1 MVRGQF
7 RRVCFMGKGG
17 NIKTHFLMLLVA
29 IIWGFSW
36 AIGRILSL
44 EIPPMTGAL
53 LRYLL
58 TMIIF
63 YIWFLALKIKGSDV
77 RFIPDSK
84 NTLKSL
90 IIIGFTGVLCYQ
102 FFFMHGMYYT
112 AAGDASLIITF
123 NPIFTV
129 ILAAPL
135 LGQPISKKMFTG
147 LICGFVGVGIVTGW
161 SPNTQIDFEDR
172 ILGDLLILCA
182 SFSWATTTN
191 MTKRLMEGRDGINN
205 YTSLEIVVWYSLI
218 GTIMM
223 VPFVI
228 YEVSRNGLILP
239 TNEGW
244 LAILYLGAFSTV
256 LAYYWFTIGI
266 EKLGATAASSYIFLV
281 PLFGILG
288 GWWLLD
294 ENLGYSIIIGFIMIL
309 MGVRIVQV
317 ESARL
322 NTS

>member
-1 MVRGQF
+1 
-7 RRVCFMGKGG
+7 
-17 NIKTHFLMLLVA
+17 
-29 IIWGFSW
+29 
-36 AIGRILSL
+36 
-44 EIPPMTGAL
+44 
-53 LRYLL
+53 
-58 TMIIF
+58 
-63 YIWFLALKIKGSDV
+63 
-77 RFIPDSK
+77 
-84 NTLKSL
+84 
-90 IIIGFTGVLCYQ
+90 
-102 FFFMHGMYYT
+102 
-112 AAGDASLIITF
+112 
-123 NPIFTV
+123 
-129 ILAAPL
+129 
-135 LGQPISKKMFTG
+135 
-147 LICGFVGVGIVTGW
+147 
-161 SPNTQIDFEDR
+161 
-172 ILGDLLILCA
+172 
-182 SFSWATTTN
+182 
-191 MTKRLMEGRDGINN
+191 MEGRDGINN

-256 LAYYWFTIGI
+256 LAFYWFTIGI

-294 ENLGYSIIIGFIMIL
+294 ENLGYFIIIGFIMIL